1 MTWIKILWVAKK
13 LNCTT
18 VGKVCWKNVIDLIDN
33 LVIKSHHTSLRRF
46 NDIRYYLQWL
56 FTKGIK
62 KPLSKFIQHFYQDIT
77 KNKLT
82 VTNKWNNPYLFYV
95 CIIQFVPDSFERLIY
110 TISEL
115 YICISG
121 WMDSWVDG

>member
-62 KPLSKFIQHFYQDIT
+62 KPLSKFIQHFYQDIS

-82 VTNKWNNPYLFYV
+82 VKNRWNNPYLLYV
-95 CIIQFVPDSFERLIY
+95 CIIQFQIVLKDWLIQFQNYIYVCPDR
-110 TISEL
+110 
-115 YICISG
+115 
-121 WMDSWVDG
+121 WMNACMFV